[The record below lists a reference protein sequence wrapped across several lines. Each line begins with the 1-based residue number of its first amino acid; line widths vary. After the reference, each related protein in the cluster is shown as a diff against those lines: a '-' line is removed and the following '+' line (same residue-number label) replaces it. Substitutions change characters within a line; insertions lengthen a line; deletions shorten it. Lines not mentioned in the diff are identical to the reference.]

1 MSTEATKQMFLLKR
15 ASIALA
21 PYFDSCTVSYAE
33 GGFRLKVKNG
43 SHSFTIE
50 PNKRLLDVIR
60 FIEKIEPAVVGGKV
74 KQSDVK
80 DALLA
85 IFLPSKATKFT
96 KTKYRRLAGLLN
108 KHKKLQSFLI
118 WRRKQVP

>member
-1 MSTEATKQMFLLKR
+1 MSAEATKQMFLLKR

-21 PYFDSCTVSYAE
+21 PYFDFCAVSYAE
-33 GGFRLKVKNG
+33 GGFRLRIKSGN
-43 SHSFTIE
+43 HSFTVE
-50 PNKRLLDVIR
+50 PSKRLLDVIR

-85 IFLPSKATKFT
+85 IFLPPKATKFT
-96 KTKYRRLAGLLN
+96 KQKYRKLAGLVN
-108 KHKKLQSFLI
+108 KHKKLLGFLI
-118 WRRKQVP
+118 WRRKQAP